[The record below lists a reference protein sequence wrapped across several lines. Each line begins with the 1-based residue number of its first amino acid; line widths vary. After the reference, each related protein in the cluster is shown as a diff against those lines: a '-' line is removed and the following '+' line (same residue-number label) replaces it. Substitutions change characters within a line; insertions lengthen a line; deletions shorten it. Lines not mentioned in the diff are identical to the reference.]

1 MSKVRKIVHLEVFD
15 FEESEHSYALS
26 TNKNKFG
33 YVYKNEYFY
42 GKKKILETPL
52 IDNVSNKEIYWKLFG
67 MNLDQLKSLRRKVN
81 KLLDR
86 GFAYDSLRGKEI
98 NVNVSGGSTIK
109 YRGNNSSEFF
119 QKVLGLE
126 RNK

>member
-1 MSKVRKIVHLEVFD
+1 MSKIRKIVHLEVFD

-26 TNKNKFG
+26 TDKNKFG

-42 GKKKILETPL
+42 GKRKILETPL
-52 IDNVSNKEIYWKLFG
+52 IDNVSNKEIYWRLLG
-67 MNLDQLKSLRRKVN
+67 MNLDQLNLLRKIVS
-81 KLLDR
+81 KLLER
-86 GFAYDSLRGKEI
+86 GFAYNNLEGKEI
-98 NVNVSGGSTIK
+98 DVNISGGSTIK

-119 QKVLGLE
+119 QKVLGFE